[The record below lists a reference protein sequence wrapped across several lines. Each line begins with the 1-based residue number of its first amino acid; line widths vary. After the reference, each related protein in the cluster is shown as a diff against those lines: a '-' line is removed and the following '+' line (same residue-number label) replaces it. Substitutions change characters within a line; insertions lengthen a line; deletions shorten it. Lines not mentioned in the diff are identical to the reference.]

1 MARFRAWL
9 LAGFTVLTSA
19 LPALAQSGTLSGRVT
34 SGDGSRPIGGA
45 AVTVAS
51 ASGVE
56 VARVTASGDGRYR
69 VPGLSVGT
77 YRVNVAAIGHEP
89 RVFASV
95 PVQAGGNTLDAVLE
109 PGVTRLEEITVVS
122 AERSQVPEKATQAP
136 ASVFALTSTEITERP
151 VLSIADHLHSIPGVD
166 VSQGGL
172 VQSNI
177 VARGFNNVFSGAL
190 LTLIDYRYAAV
201 PSLRVNVP
209 TFFPSTNDDI
219 HQAEFVLGPGAA
231 LYGPNASNGVLNII
245 TKSPFN
251 SSGGVLN
258 VEAGARAGS
267 EYESGGSTLTDG
279 GAGIYR
285 FSGRYAH
292 VLSSKA
298 ALKLSGD
305 YLTSTEWRTRDEA
318 EPSNL
323 NTAHPE
329 LELESGTCNAQTG
342 CRDFDLTRYGG
353 EARLDFRPNGDSD
366 TEVISSLGYTNAENT
381 IEYTGIGGAQ
391 ARGWKYTTAQ
401 LRFRHKRF
409 FAQGFGNFSN
419 SGETFLLRD
428 GNPIIDKS
436 RVWSGQFQHGI
447 NLGSRETI
455 LYGADYFHTDARTEN
470 TINGRNEDDDTI
482 KEIGGYLHSVT
493 NLTGTLDLVAALRV
507 DKHSRLEDAVW
518 SPRAGLV
525 FRPTEDHNF
534 RVTFNRA
541 FSTPSNNN
549 LFLDIP
555 AGSAG
560 PYTVRAL
567 GVPKDGFH
575 FRTAGGCPAGGVDGL
590 CMRTPF
596 PVPGND
602 QAFPAQAAL
611 FWTVAVGA
619 VSPNLPANLAQL
631 LAGTPAPTPAQVGTQ
646 LRTLNTTSR
655 VFIDS
660 DPTDVRDIERLAPTI
675 THSIETGWKGLV
687 AGGRLQLSVDG
698 WYERKRNFVGPLIVE
713 SPNVFLDRAQTIAYL
728 TAAWTPILGAAGAA
742 QAAGA
747 VGTGMAGI
755 SGGTQ
760 AQGTS
765 GVPLGTVIPTNTP
778 LAAQPDIFLTYR
790 NFGEV
795 ELYGTDL
802 AFDLMATSSIYF
814 SGSLSLVNKD
824 FFTAE
829 EADGPTNVALNATKT
844 KGTLSAAWRD
854 VFGRG
859 GAEVRFRSVR
869 GFPVNSGVYV
879 SEPDPE
885 DPDQLLPI
893 EGWTVVDL
901 QGNWRLPVAARSI
914 GIAAT
919 VQNIFNKKYSTFVGV
934 PRLGRVLL
942 TKLTYTF

>member
-9 LAGFTVLTSA
+9 LAGFAMLAYA

-34 SGDGSRPIGGA
+34 SSDGSRPIGGA
-45 AVTVAS
+45 AVAVAA

-56 VARVTASGDGRYR
+56 VARVTAGGDGRYR
-69 VPGLSVGT
+69 VPGLGVGT

-89 RVFASV
+89 RVFPSV
-95 PVQAGGNTLDAVLE
+95 QVQAGANTLDAVLE
-109 PGVTRLEEITVVS
+109 PGVARLEEITVVS
-122 AERSQVPEKATQAP
+122 AERSQVPEKATEAP
-136 ASVFALTSTEITERP
+136 ASVFALTAAEITERP
-151 VLSIADHLHSIPGVD
+151 VLSVADHLHGIPGVD

-172 VQSNI
+172 AQSNI
-177 VARGFNNVFSGAL
+177 VARGFNNIFSGAL
-190 LTLIDYRYAAV
+190 LMLIDYRYAAV

-219 HQAEFVLGPGAA
+219 HQVEFVLGPGAA
-231 LYGPNASNGVLNII
+231 LYGPNAANGVLNII

-267 EYESGGSTLTDG
+267 EYESGGETLTDD

-292 VLSSKA
+292 VFNSKVA
-298 ALKLSGD
+298 FKLSGD
-305 YLTSTEWRTRDEA
+305 YLSSTEWRTRDAA
-318 EPSNL
+318 EPTNL
-323 NTAHPE
+323 NSSHPE
-329 LELESGTCNAQTG
+329 LDLPAGRCNAQTG

-353 EARLDFRPNGDSD
+353 EARLDIRPNGDAD
-366 TEVISSLGYTNAENT
+366 TEIVSVFGLTNAENT

-391 ARGWKYTTAQ
+391 ARGWKYSTGQ
-401 LRFRHKRF
+401 VRFRHKRF

-428 GNPIIDKS
+428 GQPIIDKS

-470 TINGRNEDDDTI
+470 SINGRNEDDDTI
-482 KEIGGYLHSVT
+482 KEIGGYVHSVT
-493 NLTGTLDLVAALRV
+493 NLTGKLDLVAALRV

-525 FRPTEDHNF
+525 FRPNEDHNF

-549 LFLDIP
+549 LFLDIA

-575 FRTAGGCPAGGVDGL
+575 FRTEGGCPAGGVDGL

-602 QAFPAQAAL
+602 QALPAQAAL
-611 FWTVAVGA
+611 FWAVAVGA
-619 VSPNLPANLAQL
+619 VSPNLPPDLAGL
-631 LAGTPAPTPAQVGTQ
+631 LAATPAPTPAQVGTQ
-646 LRTLNTTSR
+646 LRTLNITAGA
-655 VFIDS
+655 FFDS
-660 DPTDVRDIERLAPTI
+660 DPADVSDIERLAPTI
-675 THSIETGWKGLV
+675 THSIETGWKGRV
-687 AGGRLQLSVDG
+687 ADGRLQLSVDG

-713 SPNVFLDRAQTIAYL
+713 SPNVFLDRTQTIAYL
-728 TAAWTPILGAAGAA
+728 TAAWTPILGADGAA
-742 QAAGA
+742 QAAAA
-747 VGTGMAGI
+747 VGTGMAGL
-755 SGGTQ
+755 SGGTA

-765 GVPLGTVIPTNTP
+765 GVPLGTVVPTNTP
-778 LAAQPDIFLTYR
+778 LSAQPDIFLTYR

-802 AFDLMATSSIYF
+802 AFDWMATPTISF

-859 GAEVRFRSVR
+859 GAEVRFRSVK
-869 GFPVNSGVYV
+869 GFPINSGVYV

-885 DPDQLLPI
+885 DPDRLLPI

-901 QGNWRLPVAARSI
+901 QANWKLPVAARSI

-919 VQNIFNKKYSTFVGV
+919 VQNVFNKKYSTFIGV
-934 PRLGRVLL
+934 PRLGRLLL

>member
-1 MARFRAWL
+1 MARFRTWL
-9 LAGFTVLTSA
+9 LAGFAVLAST

-34 SGDGSRPIGGA
+34 SSDGSRPIGGA

-51 ASGVE
+51 GSGVE
-56 VARVTASGDGRYR
+56 VARVTTGGDGRYR
-69 VPGLSVGT
+69 VPGLGAGT

-95 PVQAGGNTLDAVLE
+95 QVQAGSNTLDAVLE
-109 PGVTRLEEITVVS
+109 PGVARLEEITVVS
-122 AERSQVPEKATQAP
+122 AERSQVPEKATEAP
-136 ASVFALTSTEITERP
+136 ASVFAITSTEITERP
-151 VLSIADHLHSIPGVD
+151 VLSIADHLHAIPGVD

-177 VARGFNNVFSGAL
+177 VGRGFNNVFSGAL
-190 LTLIDYRYAAV
+190 LMLIDYRYAAV

-267 EYESGGSTLTDG
+267 EYESGGSTLTDD

-285 FSGRYAH
+285 FSGRYAY
-292 VLSSKA
+292 VLSPNVA
-298 ALKLSGD
+298 FKLSGD

-318 EPSNL
+318 EPTNL

-329 LELESGTCNAQTG
+329 LDLPAGRCNAQTG

-353 EARLDFRPNGDSD
+353 EARLDIRPNGDSD
-366 TEVISSLGYTNAENT
+366 TEIVSVLGYTNAENT

-391 ARGWKYTTAQ
+391 ARGWKYTTGQ
-401 LRFRHKRF
+401 VRFRHKRF

-447 NLGSRETI
+447 NIGSRETI
-455 LYGADYFHTDARTEN
+455 LYGADYFHTDARTDS
-470 TINGRNEDDDTI
+470 TINGRNEGDDTI
-482 KEIGGYLHSVT
+482 KEIGGYVHSVT
-493 NLTGTLDLVAALRV
+493 NLTGKLDLVAALRI
-507 DKHSRLEDAVW
+507 DKHSRLENAVW

-525 FRPTEDHNF
+525 FRPNEDHNF

-575 FRTAGGCPAGGVDGL
+575 FRTSGGCPAGGVDGL

-611 FWTVAVGA
+611 FWAVAVGA

-631 LAGTPAPTPAQVGTQ
+631 LAGTPAPSPAQVGTQ

-655 VFIDS
+655 VFLDS
-660 DPTDVRDIERLAPTI
+660 DPSDVRDIERLAPTI
-675 THSIETGWKGLV
+675 THSIETGWKGLM

-713 SPNVFLDRAQTIAYL
+713 SPNVFLDRTQTIAYL

-742 QAAGA
+742 QAAAA
-747 VGTGMAGI
+747 VGTGMAGL

-765 GVPLGTVIPTNTP
+765 GVPLGTIVPTNTP
-778 LAAQPDIFLTYR
+778 LSAQPDIFLTYR

-802 AFDLMATSSIYF
+802 AFDLMATSSISF

-829 EADGPTNVALNATKT
+829 EAEGPTNVALNATKT

-859 GAEVRFRSVR
+859 GAEIRARSVK
-869 GFPVNSGVYV
+869 GFPVNSGVFI
-879 SEPDPE
+879 SEQDPDDPE
-885 DPDQLLPI
+885 KLLPI

-901 QGNWRLPVAARSI
+901 QGNWKLPFASRSI

-919 VQNIFNKKYSTFVGV
+919 VQNVFNKKYSTFVGV

>member
-1 MARFRAWL
+1 MARFRTWL
-9 LAGFTVLTSA
+9 LAGFAVLASTV
-19 LPALAQSGTLSGRVT
+19 PALAQSGTLSGRVT
-34 SGDGSRPIGGA
+34 SSDGARPIGGA

-56 VARVTASGDGRYR
+56 VARVTAGGDGRYR
-69 VPGLSVGT
+69 VPGLNAGT

-95 PVQAGGNTLDAVLE
+95 QVQAGGNTLDAVLE
-109 PGVTRLEEITVVS
+109 PGVARLEEITVVS

-136 ASVFALTSTEITERP
+136 ASVFALTSAEITERP
-151 VLSIADHLHSIPGVD
+151 VLSIADHLHAIPGVD

-177 VARGFNNVFSGAL
+177 VARGFNNIFSGAL

-267 EYESGGSTLTDG
+267 EYESGGSTLTDD

-285 FSGRYAH
+285 FSGRYAY
-292 VLSSKA
+292 VFSPNVA
-298 ALKLSGD
+298 FKLSGD

-318 EPSNL
+318 EPTNL

-329 LELESGTCNAQTG
+329 LDLPAGRCNAQTG

-353 EARLDFRPNGDSD
+353 EARLDVRPNGDSD
-366 TEVISSLGYTNAENT
+366 TEIVSVLGYTNAENT

-391 ARGWKYTTAQ
+391 ARGWKYTTGQ
-401 LRFRHKRF
+401 VRFRHKRF

-436 RVWSGQFQHGI
+436 RVWSGQFQHGVSI
-447 NLGSRETI
+447 GSRETI

-470 TINGRNEDDDTI
+470 TINGRNENDDTI
-482 KEIGGYLHSVT
+482 KEIGGYVHSVT
-493 NLTGTLDLVAALRV
+493 NLTGKMDLVAALRV
-507 DKHSRLEDAVW
+507 DKHSRLENAVW

-525 FRPTEDHNF
+525 FRPNEDHNF

-575 FRTAGGCPAGGVDGL
+575 FRTSGGCPAGGVDGL

-611 FWTVAVGA
+611 FWAVAVGA
-619 VSPNLPANLAQL
+619 VSPNLPANLRAL
-631 LAGTPAPTPAQVGTQ
+631 LQGTPAPSPAQVGTQ

-660 DPTDVRDIERLAPTI
+660 DPSDVRDIERLAPTI
-675 THSIETGWKGLV
+675 THSIEAGWKGLM

-713 SPNVFLDRAQTIAYL
+713 SPNVFLDRTQTIAYL

-747 VGTGMAGI
+747 VGTGMAGL

-760 AQGTS
+760 AAGTS
-765 GVPLGTVIPTNTP
+765 GVPLGTVVPTNTP
-778 LAAQPDIFLTYR
+778 LSAQPDIFLTYR

-802 AFDLMATSSIYF
+802 AFDVMATSSISF

-844 KGTLSAAWRD
+844 KGTISAAWRD

-859 GAEVRFRSVR
+859 GAEIRARSVK

-879 SEPDPE
+879 SEQDPDDPE
-885 DPDQLLPI
+885 KLLPI

-901 QGNWRLPVAARSI
+901 QGNWKLPLASRSI

-919 VQNIFNKKYSTFVGV
+919 VQNVFNKKYSTFVGV

>member
-9 LAGFTVLTSA
+9 LAGFAVLASA

-34 SGDGSRPIGGA
+34 SSDGSRPIGGA
-45 AVTVAS
+45 AVAVAA

-56 VARVTASGDGRYR
+56 VARVTAGGDGRYR
-69 VPGLSVGT
+69 VPGLGVGT

-89 RVFASV
+89 RVFPTV
-95 PVQAGGNTLDAVLE
+95 QVQAGANTLDAVLE
-109 PGVTRLEEITVVS
+109 PGVARLEEITVVS
-122 AERSQVPEKATQAP
+122 AERSQVPEKATEAP
-136 ASVFALTSTEITERP
+136 ASVFAITSAEITERP

-177 VARGFNNVFSGAL
+177 VGRGFNNIFSGAL
-190 LTLIDYRYAAV
+190 LMLIDYRYAAV

-231 LYGPNASNGVLNII
+231 LYGPNAANGVLNII

-267 EYESGGSTLTDG
+267 EYESGGETLTDD

-285 FSGRYAH
+285 FSGRYAY
-292 VLSSKA
+292 VFNSNVA
-298 ALKLSGD
+298 FKLSGD
-305 YLTSTEWRTRDEA
+305 YLSSTEWRTRDAA
-318 EPSNL
+318 EPANL

-329 LELESGTCNAQTG
+329 LELPAGRCNAQTG

-353 EARLDFRPNGDSD
+353 EARLDIRPNGDSD
-366 TEVISSLGYTNAENT
+366 TEIVSVFGLTNAENT

-391 ARGWKYTTAQ
+391 ARGWKYSTAQ
-401 LRFRHKRF
+401 VRFRHKRF

-428 GNPIIDKS
+428 GQPIIDKS

-482 KEIGGYLHSVT
+482 KEIGGYVHSVT
-493 NLTGTLDLVAALRV
+493 NLTGKVDLVAALRV

-549 LFLDIP
+549 LFLDIE

-567 GVPKDGFH
+567 GVPKEGLL
-575 FRTAGGCPAGGVDGL
+575 FRANGGCQGGIDNL
-590 CMRTPF
+590 CMRSPF
-596 PVPGND
+596 VP
-602 QAFPAQAAL
+602 QSPEMPAQAAL
-611 FWTVAVGA
+611 LWAAAVQA
-619 VSPNLPANLAQL
+619 VSAAAGPQL
-631 LAGTPAPTPAQVGTQ
+631 TGLMAGNAPTTQVSTQ
-646 LRTLNTTSR
+646 LRLLNPTTGQFLDISETQ
-655 VFIDS
+655 VQ
-660 DPTDVRDIERLAPTI
+660 DIERLKPTI
-675 THSIETGWKGLV
+675 THSIEGGWKGRL
-687 AGGRLQLSVDG
+687 ADGRLQLSVDG

-713 SPNVFLDRAQTIAYL
+713 SPTVFLDRSSTIAYL
-728 TAAWTPILGAAGAA
+728 TALFTVAGVPNAAATAGAI
-742 QAAGA
+742 
-747 VGTGMAGI
+747 GTGMAGL
-755 SGGTQ
+755 SGGTVQ
-760 AQGTS
+760 AGTT
-765 GVPLGTVIPTNTP
+765 GVPLATVVPNNTP
-778 LAAQPDIFLTYR
+778 LTAQSDIFLAYR

-795 ELYGTDL
+795 ELYGSDL
-802 AFDLMATSSIYF
+802 AFDWMATSSISF
-814 SGSLSLVNKD
+814 AGSLSLVNKD
-824 FFTAE
+824 FFTAD

-859 GAEVRFRSVR
+859 GAEVRFRSVK
-869 GFPVNSGVYV
+869 GFPINSGVYV

-885 DPDQLLPI
+885 DPDRLLPI
-893 EGWTVVDL
+893 DGWTVVDL
-901 QGNWRLPVAARSI
+901 QGNWKLPLAARSI

-919 VQNIFNKKYSTFVGV
+919 VQNVFNKKYSTFVGV
-934 PRLGRVLL
+934 PRLGRLLL